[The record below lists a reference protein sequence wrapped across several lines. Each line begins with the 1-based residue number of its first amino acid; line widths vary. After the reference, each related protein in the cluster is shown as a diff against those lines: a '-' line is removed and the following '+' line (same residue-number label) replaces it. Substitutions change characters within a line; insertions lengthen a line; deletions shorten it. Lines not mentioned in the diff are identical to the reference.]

1 MQCALQGVNKTM
13 TSIRGISAVLAAA
26 GVLILSTGCKQ
37 KAETGAKKESGPI
50 AVRVAKV
57 RSQTILRMVE
67 SVGTLFPF
75 EEAII
80 SAEVDGPL
88 QQVFADLGDS
98 VTQGQVL
105 ARISDE
111 EQKYLVAQQEAQLRQ
126 SLERLGLKDEKD
138 RVKDI
143 RETPDV
149 RRARADLFDA
159 ETRYKRVRE
168 LVDQGIGPRSDLD
181 QAQARFQAAQAAYDQ
196 TLNQT
201 RNLIQEV
208 ERFKASLDLQRKKL
222 RDTTVRAPFAAYVK
236 ERQATAGQFVRANTP
251 LFTLVKIDPVRLRIE
266 APERMA
272 PWIKLGQKV
281 EVQLEAFAGR
291 TFEGKVW
298 RISPTVDQTKRTFV
312 VEALIANRGNELKPG
327 SYARARIATDKSE
340 EIRIIPSRA
349 LVYVLGSNKA
359 YVVKDDLT
367 VEVRDVKIGDRYP
380 AEVEILEGL
389 NDGEMVAVTAQSRLD
404 NGTKVRIEAGEMK
417 KKSGPS

>member
-1 MQCALQGVNKTM
+1 M
-13 TSIRGISAVLAAA
+13 
-26 GVLILSTGCKQ
+26 
-37 KAETGAKKESGPI
+37 

-57 RSQTILRMVE
+57 RSRTILRAVE
-67 SVGTLFPF
+67 SVGTLFPY

-88 QQVFADLGDS
+88 QQVMADLGDS
-98 VTQGQVL
+98 VAQGQVL

-138 RVKDI
+138 RVQDI

-168 LVDQGIGPRSDLD
+168 LVDQGIGPKSDLD
-181 QAQARFQAAQAAYDQ
+181 QAQARFQSAQAAYDQ

-208 ERFKASLDLQRKKL
+208 ERFKASLELQRKKL
-222 RDTTVRAPFAAYVK
+222 RDTTVRAPFAAFVK

-251 LFTLVKIDPVRLRIE
+251 LFTLVKIDPIRLRIE
-266 APERMA
+266 VPERMA
-272 PWIKLGQKV
+272 PWVKLGQTV
-281 EVQLEAFAGR
+281 EVQVEAFADR
-291 TFEGKVW
+291 KFEGKVW

-340 EIRIIPSRA
+340 EIRIIPARA
-349 LVYVLGSNKA
+349 LQYVLGSNKA
-359 YVVKDDLT
+359 YVVKDDMT
-367 VEVRDVKIGDRYP
+367 IDVREVKIGDRYP
-380 AEVEILEGL
+380 NEVEVLEGL
-389 NDGEMVAVTAQSRLD
+389 NDGETVALTALARLD
-404 NGTKVRIEAGEMK
+404 NGTRVRIDTGEG
-417 KKSGPS
+417 KSKGGPAS